1 MDIWIIFPK
10 SMVDKDCN
18 SSSWGLLLLGRFKNP
33 KSKYFVSIKPV
44 SEHWSSDRKLYKENK
59 TDRKIVNLNILLIQR
74 LTEVQIPDFRG
85 PSGRTGVPN
94 KELVFYNKATK
105 ASFTN
110 YSLLRYIFLVETSWM
125 MAISWSFSFISLTIM
140 CMICAKKCY
149 KILRIILKII
159 GQVSFYS
166 IVNHE

>member
-18 SSSWGLLLLGRFKNP
+18 SSSWGLLLLGHFKNP

-44 SEHWSSDRKLYKENK
+44 FEHWSSDRKLYKENK

-94 KELVFYNKATK
+94 KELVF
-105 ASFTN
+105 
-110 YSLLRYIFLVETSWM
+110 
-125 MAISWSFSFISLTIM
+125 
-140 CMICAKKCY
+140 
-149 KILRIILKII
+149 
-159 GQVSFYS
+159 
-166 IVNHE
+166 